1 MREKALS
8 NTRNLMLKYEKF
20 NVIFTLKY
28 EKFNVIQEKQLYF
41 SYFIYIFANE
51 FKIRIM
57 PRTVKENKQVFQS
70 YVLTAAKY
78 DFTAYEKRIM
88 YRLIELAQKEIEG
101 VKFKDNLRKITP
113 TFFGREIIMPV
124 SDILKNENDENYGI
138 AKKAFKRLSEKC
150 IEYEDDEAW
159 QYTPI
164 ITAPKITKR
173 NGLVKF
179 YVFDDI
185 WKCLLDF
192 SRGFKKYEIVT
203 AMNFKSV
210 YAMRFYEL
218 LSGQTTPLF
227 VPLEGPNGLRE
238 RFCLQG
244 KYKMVNDFKRY
255 VLEAAQQELD
265 ESSPYSFY
273 AKEEKEGKKI
283 IGWTLFPTFFE
294 NREDPALQQQAQ
306 MARITARF
314 QVENNVY
321 EYLHYSFSFKSEE
334 INKNKKTLIE
344 GQNRIPDFIG
354 FLGELKKG
362 ARLAEN
368 SKGYVIGAIK
378 RKIKELQ
385 E

>member
-150 IEYEDDEAW
+150 IEYEDDETW

-321 EYLHYSFSFKSEE
+321 EYLHYSFGFKSEE